1 MCLVVVMKVVNVDKG
16 KKYCSGKKKLAR
28 LASPERKVAG
38 RAPGHLVRRQDCKQ
52 RISPSTFSFSLPLSL
67 SLSHT
72 LLRTAYSVQGSS
84 YLELFCAS
92 PFVFSKTLAEAG

>member
-1 MCLVVVMKVVNVDKG
+1 MCLVVVVMKVVNVDKG

-52 RISPSTFSFSLPLSL
+52 RISPTFSFSLPLSL
-67 SLSHT
+67 SLTHT
-72 LLRTAYSVQGSS
+72 SAHGL
-84 YLELFCAS
+84 
-92 PFVFSKTLAEAG
+92 